1 MHVTV
6 DFGNVNV
13 SKDIRMQVHE
23 LLKAALKLPDYY
35 GCNLDALYDVLLD
48 PHEQWNIRFLN
59 CRKLWQQD
67 ALFMESLRETF
78 SDAEAEGSSVSAEW
92 FTLSHSAIP

>member
-1 MHVTV
+1 MQVTI
-6 DFGNVNV
+6 DFGKVNV

-23 LLKAALKLPDYY
+23 LLKAALNLPDYY

-59 CRKLWQQD
+59 CKELWQQD
-67 ALFMESLRETF
+67 ALFMDSLRETF
-78 SDAEAEGSSVSAEW
+78 SDAKAEGASFSAEW
-92 FTLSHSAIP
+92 FSIF